1 MSLFDSD
8 LPHVTGKVEA
18 VFLTP
23 EEKWV
28 AAVDF
33 KMDAINGK
41 LKLQMLVIV
50 ANLLHMLGDLKF
62 MAHVKE
68 N

>member
-1 MSLFDSD
+1 MTS
-8 LPHVTGKVEA
+8 KVEA
-18 VFLTP
+18 VFLTT

-28 AAVDF
+28 AAVNF

-50 ANLLHMLGDLKF
+50 ANFLHALADLKF